1 VNHAI
6 LVKKQIGVQ
15 FVAHLRSLSIVAAI
29 SIALASSF
37 FAVSGTVFADTTPVV
52 QAPPV
57 VNGIVQ
63 ISTAGQLEYVDQ
75 HQTARISST
84 SSLVYLNAS
93 IELMNNIDL
102 NGYQWK
108 PFGNALY
115 MYRGQFNGQGYK
127 ISNFIINGTTEG
139 VGFFGVTYIGTSI
152 TNLGVEGSVTGNYD
166 SVGLLVGS
174 SSSAIKDCYSEGS
187 VTGKS
192 YYDGG
197 LVGSNGGIIT
207 DSYSTASV
215 SGLNQVGG
223 LVGLTQREVNGDY
236 ATGTVTSTYSHDIGG
251 LVGNYNM
258 GSISNSYYDQTTTGQ
273 KEGIGNPNFGG
284 ATPLSDTAMK
294 LASSYTSTP
303 SWDFTKTWGI
313 DPSINNGYPY
323 LRSMINSYNNSGNLA
338 GNLPEVPVAGVLPVI
353 GLFAIGSLVYGRQR
367 KMNKRSFSR

>member
-1 VNHAI
+1 MYTV
-6 LVKKQIGVQ
+6 GY
-15 FVAHLRSLSIVAAI
+15 LRSITRAAAV
-29 SIALASSF
+29 SLALGSSF
-37 FAVSGTVFADTTPVV
+37 LALPGTVFASTTPAPVL

-57 VNGIVQ
+57 VNGVVE

-75 HQTARISST
+75 HQALEISPT

-102 NGYQWK
+102 NGYQWH
-108 PFGNALY
+108 PFGTAADL
-115 MYRGQFNGQGYK
+115 YRGQFNGQGYK
-127 ISNFIINGTTEG
+127 ISNFTIKGTSEG
-139 VGFFGVTYIGTSI
+139 VGFFGVTYVGTSI
-152 TNLGVEGSVTGNYD
+152 TNLGVEGSVTGSYD

-174 SSSAIKDCYSEGS
+174 SSSTIKYCYSEGS
-187 VTGKS
+187 VTGAS

-197 LVGSNGGIIT
+197 LVGSNGGRIT

-223 LVGLTQREVNGDY
+223 LVGLTQLEVSGDY
-236 ATGTVTSTYSHDIGG
+236 ATGSVTSTYSHDIGG

-273 KEGIGNPNFGG
+273 KVGIGNPNFGG
-284 ATPLSDTAMK
+284 ATALSDTAMK
-294 LASSYTSTP
+294 LSSSYTSTP

-323 LRSMINSYNNSGNLA
+323 LRSMINSYSSSGNIA
-338 GNLPEVPVAGVLPVI
+338 GTLPEVPLAGALPMI
-353 GLFAIGSLVYGRQR
+353 GIGALGAIIFIRRQ
-367 KMNKRSFSR
+367 KINGRSFLR